1 MIKSDLFRLE
11 IEEGIATIWIDSQ
24 KDKMNI
30 VSPSLIGDFEN
41 VFKEI
46 ETNEDIIGAILI
58 SAKKDFI
65 AGADIKSFKGEK
77 VGDFQPFSR
86 KGHELLQKIEDSKK
100 PIVSAIH
107 GTCYGLGVELSL
119 ACNSRVC
126 SNDSKTKLA
135 LPEVKL
141 GLLPGGGGTQR
152 LPRLVGLQASLD
164 MMLTGKN
171 IFPSKAKRI
180 GLVDEVVHQSKLH
193 NAAKKIVL
201 SIIKNNFQRKKVKK
215 SFTVKLLDG
224 TSLGR
229 SVVFSQA
236 KKTVLR
242 LTKGNYPAPIEI
254 IECVKIG
261 LQKGLKAGYEAEVIK
276 FEKLILSNVSSA
288 LRNLFFTT
296 TDKKKNPY
304 KVDLKNTQKIG
315 VIGAGFMGEGI
326 TEVSI
331 NSGMDVLLKDL
342 DDEMIHQARKNIWE
356 NLNRKV
362 KRRQMSKV
370 SAKTTAQK
378 AVGQLDYKG
387 FNNIDVVV
395 EAIVENMTVKK
406 KLIKELESICKDDFI
421 FASNTSSLPLT
432 EMSEE
437 AKNPE
442 NVVGMHYFSPVTKM
456 PLLEII
462 KTNKTSEQAIATC
475 YEIGKRQGKTCIVV
489 NDAPG
494 FYVNR
499 ILCPYLLEALILIEE
514 GVRIEQIDKALKN
527 LGMPV
532 GPVALLDEVGID
544 VGVHVMSGNMIDLI
558 KDRDGIKLN
567 YSMPKML
574 EDGLSGRKSKKG
586 FYNYVKKKGK
596 VKKGKVNEGVYKY
609 FDSPVAKKINDK
621 EITERCI
628 LILLNEAV
636 WALEEGIIENI
647 TDGDI
652 GGVFGIGFLPWSGGP
667 FSYMNQTGISN
678 IVDKMRHY
686 QNLYGNK
693 FQPRPMLIKMVEKNE
708 KF

>member
-119 ACNSRVC
+119 ACNARVC

-193 NAAKKIVL
+193 KAAKKIVL

-242 LTKGNYPAPIEI
+242 LTKGNYPATIEI
-254 IECVKIG
+254 I
-261 LQKGLKAGYEAEVIK
+261 
-276 FEKLILSNVSSA
+276 
-288 LRNLFFTT
+288 
-296 TDKKKNPY
+296 D
-304 KVDLKNTQKIG
+304 
-315 VIGAGFMGEGI
+315 
-326 TEVSI
+326 
-331 NSGMDVLLKDL
+331 
-342 DDEMIHQARKNIWE
+342 
-356 NLNRKV
+356 
-362 KRRQMSKV
+362 
-370 SAKTTAQK
+370 
-378 AVGQLDYKG
+378 
-387 FNNIDVVV
+387 
-395 EAIVENMTVKK
+395 
-406 KLIKELESICKDDFI
+406 
-421 FASNTSSLPLT
+421 
-432 EMSEE
+432 
-437 AKNPE
+437 
-442 NVVGMHYFSPVTKM
+442 
-456 PLLEII
+456 
-462 KTNKTSEQAIATC
+462 
-475 YEIGKRQGKTCIVV
+475 
-489 NDAPG
+489 
-494 FYVNR
+494 
-499 ILCPYLLEALILIEE
+499 
-514 GVRIEQIDKALKN
+514 
-527 LGMPV
+527 
-532 GPVALLDEVGID
+532 
-544 VGVHVMSGNMIDLI
+544 
-558 KDRDGIKLN
+558 
-567 YSMPKML
+567 
-574 EDGLSGRKSKKG
+574 RKS
-586 FYNYVKKKGK
+586 V
-596 VKKGKVNEGVYKY
+596 V
-609 FDSPVAKKINDK
+609 
-621 EITERCI
+621 
-628 LILLNEAV
+628 
-636 WALEEGIIENI
+636 
-647 TDGDI
+647 
-652 GGVFGIGFLPWSGGP
+652 
-667 FSYMNQTGISN
+667 
-678 IVDKMRHY
+678 
-686 QNLYGNK
+686 
-693 FQPRPMLIKMVEKNE
+693 
-708 KF
+708 

>member
-462 KTNKTSEQAIATC
+462 KTNKTSVQAIATC

-544 VGVHVMSGNMIDLI
+544 VGVHVMSGNMTDLI

-667 FSYMNQTGISN
+667 FSYMNQIGISN
-678 IVDKMRHY
+678 IVDKMKHY

-693 FQPRPMLIKMVEKNE
+693 FQPRPVLIKMVEKNE

>member
-1 MIKSDLFRLE
+1 MMKSDLFRLE

-193 NAAKKIVL
+193 KAAKKIVL

-261 LQKGLKAGYEAEVIK
+261 LQKGLNAGYEAEVIK
-276 FEKLILSNVSSA
+276 FEELILSNVSSA

-296 TDKKKNPY
+296 TEKKKNPY

-342 DDEMIHQARKNIWE
+342 DDEMIHQARKNIWK

-437 AKNPE
+437 AKKPE

-544 VGVHVMSGNMIDLI
+544 VGVHVMSGNMTDLI

-667 FSYMNQTGISN
+667 FSYMNQIGISN
-678 IVDKMRHY
+678 IVDKMKYY